1 MTIQRIDID
10 GTKLVILTQAAFD
23 VLMEK
28 AGVLPPLPPVDKH
41 GNADAIA
48 FGRAAIARKLVSRRI
63 QAGWTQKEL
72 AKKPVCGWKPSA
84 DLRGQAFAHARNDDA
99 AGSGAG
105 QGGRITRRGN
115 ARQPRPEF
123 SYYQN
128 LSKTLKLIG

>member
-1 MTIQRIDID
+1 MTMQKIEIE
-10 GTKLVILTQAAFD
+10 GNKLVILTQAAFD

-72 AKKPVCGWKPSA
+72 AKRAGMRLETISRLEGGKHSPTHETMTRL
-84 DLRGQAFAHARNDDA
+84 DQALAK
-99 AGSGAG
+99 AGV
-105 QGGRITRRGN
+105 
-115 ARQPRPEF
+115 
-123 SYYQN
+123 
-128 LSKTLKLIG
+128 